1 MCVTKCYYVTRL
13 DTPNTVYP
21 HGGHQEGQMIGY
33 LPPPA
38 SVGPGRGGV
47 LVVAVGLREIRAL
60 SPALGRADPIRVDS
74 VHTGS

>member
-1 MCVTKCYYVTRL
+1 MCYQVLLCAQAGHSKHCVDPMVVTGRADDRVS
-13 DTPNTVYP
+13 
-21 HGGHQEGQMIGY
+21 
-33 LPPPA
+33 PPPA

-74 VHTGS
+74 IHTGS

>member
-13 DTPNTVYP
+13 DTPNTVDP
-21 HGGHQEGQMIGY
+21 MVVTGRADDRVS
-33 LPPPA
+33 PPPA

-74 VHTGS
+74 IHTGS